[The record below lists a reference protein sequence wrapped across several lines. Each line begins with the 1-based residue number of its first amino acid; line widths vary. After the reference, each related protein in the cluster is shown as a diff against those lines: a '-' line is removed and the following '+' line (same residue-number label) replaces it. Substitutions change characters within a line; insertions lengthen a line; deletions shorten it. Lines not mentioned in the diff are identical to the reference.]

1 VDPVAVR
8 VAGGQTRPST
18 IPRAGVARGANVAG
32 KGEIYKR
39 ADGQFGFRV
48 KASNG
53 EQVASD
59 GGQGYSNK
67 ADAKSTL
74 EKLLKGGYDG
84 PITEVE

>member
-1 VDPVAVR
+1 M
-8 VAGGQTRPST
+8 
-18 IPRAGVARGANVAG
+18 AG

-39 ADGQFGFRV
+39 ADGKFGFRV

-59 GGQGYSNK
+59 GGQGYVNK

-74 EKLLKGGYDG
+74 EKLLKGEYDG